1 MMFVLETHKT
11 VMKREFLRV
20 NRYSSFL
27 TIFVSLPQD
36 FVRAGVSGFPF
47 SAKQFILNKAPVN
60 KASMKRKKT
69 LATILGLFILLV
81 AVTTTTYAQC
91 SDQSKQ
97 ENGNNT
103 TISAMKIGVIIET
116 KDYEKAWN
124 AFRFAIVAKNQG
136 YEVKVFLM
144 GEGVE
149 CVGLTHDKYNVDEK
163 LNEFVDMGGTVLA
176 CGTCLRSRNM
186 NGTET
191 CPMSNMVT
199 CVEMVA

>member
-1 MMFVLETHKT
+1 
-11 VMKREFLRV
+11 
-20 NRYSSFL
+20 
-27 TIFVSLPQD
+27 
-36 FVRAGVSGFPF
+36 
-47 SAKQFILNKAPVN
+47 
-60 KASMKRKKT
+60 MKRKKT
-69 LATILGLFILLV
+69 LATILGLFILLA
-81 AVTTTTYAQC
+81 AVTNTTYAQC
-91 SDQSKQ
+91 SDQAKQ
-97 ENGNNT
+97 ENETNT
-103 TISAMKIGVIIET
+103 NISAMKIGVIIET

-124 AFRFAIVAKNQG
+124 AFRFAIVAKEQG

-186 NGTET
+186 NGTEA

-199 CVEMVA
+199 CVEMVAWADKMVTF